1 MNQFSPA
8 RPLSEDELRAAF
20 EATLDREDTS
30 GTPPSRHTGAG
41 HNAPGQP
48 AARAHGATPLDIAA
62 MMELDDRAFIE
73 TAYSELLGR
82 DADEPGMR
90 HFASALARGHS
101 RIMVLGELRYGREGR
116 AHGRPVP
123 GLRRRFLLH
132 RLYRLPLLGR
142 ILRTLTAIAAM
153 PAMMRDMAQLAGEVR
168 LLRAQTESSHSSIE
182 HEVRSRAE
190 VAQHDLQHGRSM
202 LRQIE
207 SRLDAALGRLDTV
220 ARRTTEEPWADP
232 LIALAERLEAQAEGL
247 DRLSG
252 AVEAERLGWPE
263 RDAEFARRFADQFAE
278 QRNLAARALSRA
290 EDNQS
295 ALRDQERR
303 LSLLLAELRGWM
315 ARAADG
321 AADGAVDA
329 AADAAAARI
338 DSEQEHL
345 LDPLYVAFEDRFR
358 GSRAD
363 IKQRQTVYL
372 DLLREAGAGTPA
384 RPIVDVGS
392 GRGELLEM
400 LGEAGLAA
408 RGVDLNRSMVAVCAA
423 AGLDCVEDDAVAYLS
438 RLEPG
443 SLGAV
448 TGFHIIE
455 HLPFALMVA
464 LFDASLRALAS
475 GGVVVFETPNPA
487 NLLVASRWFHLD
499 PTHRNPLPAEMVA
512 MIAEAR
518 GFVRVSIREL
528 HPMQRRFEASDTVLA
543 AQLDA
548 IFHGPQDYALIARKP

>member
-1 MNQFSPA
+1 MNQLGPT

-20 EATLDREDTS
+20 DGVLNRTDPGGPVPDHPAPAR
-30 GTPPSRHTGAG
+30 TPS
-41 HNAPGQP
+41 
-48 AARAHGATPLDIAA
+48 ATPLDMAA
-62 MMELDDRAFIE
+62 MMGLDDRPFVE
-73 TAYSELLGR
+73 RAYAELLGR
-82 DADEPGMR
+82 RGDEPGVR
-90 HFASALARGHS
+90 HFVSALGRGHS
-101 RIMVLGELRYGREGR
+101 RIMVLGELRYGKEGR
-116 AHGRPVP
+116 GQARPVP
-123 GLRRRFLLH
+123 GLARRFLLH

-142 ILRTLTAIAAM
+142 VLRILTGIAAL
-153 PAMMRDMAQLAGEVR
+153 PGMMRDMTNLSAELR
-168 LLRAQTESSHSSIE
+168 TLRAQTETGQQAIE
-182 HEVRSRAE
+182 QETRSRADAVDHEMRQGRGALRE
-190 VAQHDLQHGRSM
+190 VEA
-202 LRQIE
+202 
-207 SRLDAALGRLDTV
+207 RLDKV
-220 ARRTTEEPWADP
+220 ARRAGEEPWADP
-232 LIALAERLEAQAEGL
+232 LVALAERVEAQAERL
-247 DRLSG
+247 DRLG
-252 AVEAERLGWPE
+252 AVVAADRPHAELAASLHEALSALREQLGWPE
-263 RDAEFARRFADQFAE
+263 RLADFARRLADE
-278 QRNLAARALSRA
+278 LAAHRDIAVRAIARA
-290 EDNQS
+290 EDNQA
-295 ALRDQERR
+295 ALHDQERR
-303 LSLLLAELRGWM
+303 LSLLLGEVRGWM
-315 ARAADG
+315 ARRPEEAGDG
-321 AADGAVDA
+321 AA
-329 AADAAAARI
+329 ARVE
-338 DSEQEHL
+338 SEREHL

-372 DLLREAGAGTPA
+372 DLLSETGAGTPA

-455 HLPFALMVA
+455 HLPFPLMVA
-464 LFDASLRALAS
+464 LFDASLRALAP

-499 PTHRNPLPAEMVA
+499 PTHRNPLPGEMVA

-518 GFVRVSIREL
+518 GFVDVGIREL
-528 HPMQRRFEASDTVLA
+528 HPMQRRFEARDTVLA

-548 IFHGPQDYALIARKP
+548 IFHGPQDYALIARKPA